1 MALLQAAQTSVS
13 KKDVAKSNT
22 KDSFENVMRQEADQ
36 ASQAD
41 QSDQTQTSK
50 GDQPVKTQDKAQNP
64 QEGSSTKEE
73 TVQSEVVQDVAA
85 QLANTDILAAILF
98 NRNDVDA
105 AIQALQQDQ
114 TSVQMT
120 ATTQT
125 AAVQPVVQE
134 NVMQQTTEGTQQM
147 TQALPQQTVQQ
158 TVAQAQPETAAQNTA
173 NTTNTAAQPQTIVS
187 TNEQTAQVQ
196 QPVQE
201 AVQQDN
207 THQSTQSPIQKDVV
221 VEKAEEQPQTDA
233 EDMSMLLQTKQ
244 QTAEG
249 DVIHVKVGDVVSV
262 NKGNV
267 PEQLADKILMR
278 TNNEFELQLEP
289 ESLGKVQIK
298 VAFAD
303 GETHVSILCA
313 SQKAMDTL
321 MDNRNGLV
329 SVLENRTGQNVTVQV
344 QVQEDKDL
352 FQQQNQ
358 DQQQQQDQ
366 SRQEQKKNQQPQED
380 QTMDFL
386 QQLRL
391 GLV

>member
-64 QEGSSTKEE
+64 QEGSTKEE

-134 NVMQQTTEGTQQM
+134 NVMQQTTEGTRQM

-158 TVAQAQPETAAQNTA
+158 TVAQAQPETAKQNTKGA
-173 NTTNTAAQPQTIVS
+173 VATQPQTVVA